1 MIAER
6 GESENANERTLTSDW
21 LATVNDAR
29 LGKLEKSECT
39 TWEKSCV
46 SVMFPR
52 IRVDTEQS
60 RVHKQSESNLW
71 LVDFQYPLRCFEWWK
86 ESAEMRGLSITE
98 KGNKDLLQVRMGI
111 PGPNRQPQTYSASEH
126 LLSRSNQDELL
137 FNWIDC
143 KFVPEEGWKWTR
155 FRLESAVS
163 SNRRREA
170 SAPCS
175 AVILQRL

>member
-1 MIAER
+1 MIVER
-6 GESENANERTLTSDW
+6 DESENENERTLTSDW
-21 LATVNDAR
+21 LATVSDVR
-29 LGKLEKSECT
+29 LGKLEKSACT
-39 TWEKSCV
+39 TCEKSCV

-71 LVDFQYPLRCFEWWK
+71 LIDFQYPIQCFEWWK
-86 ESAEMRGLSITE
+86 ESAEMRGLSITG
-98 KGNKDLLQVRMGI
+98 KGNKDLLQVRMDILGS
-111 PGPNRQPQTYSASEH
+111 NRQPQTCSASEH
-126 LLSRSNQDELL
+126 LLSRSNNKWLL

-143 KFVPEEGWKWTR
+143 KFVAEEGWKWTR
-155 FRLESAVS
+155 FRLERAVS